1 MVIPIKLEE
10 NRAKQ
15 LQLCCTAQYAV
26 EKLARKASVGELRW
40 TECHRQYCRN
50 RAEIPRVTPP
60 QTSIRGN
67 HMTAKDR
74 IKSATGGD
82 RRAKKRFIRSLEET
96 AARAVVTASVT
107 FAVGW
112 LLKRMFENSVAE
124 AAKEGAKAG
133 AEGQPAQPAPA
144 AA

>member
-1 MVIPIKLEE
+1 
-10 NRAKQ
+10 
-15 LQLCCTAQYAV
+15 
-26 EKLARKASVGELRW
+26 
-40 TECHRQYCRN
+40 
-50 RAEIPRVTPP
+50 
-60 QTSIRGN
+60 
-67 HMTAKDR
+67 MTAKDR

-82 RRAKKRFIRSLEET
+82 HRAKKRFIRSLEET

-112 LLKRMFENSVAE
+112 LLKRMFEHSVAE